1 MVNYIFKNTLIP
13 ILAILILTGCK
24 ESYES
29 CHLSKGLDT
38 ILSDYVNRYSED
50 SVIILQFYRVENRTI
65 LNIQHSPFYP
75 FKEYVDGCFPY
86 KDKLVLYCL
95 LDRGTLVDS
104 LIDTT
109 FTSDKTTL
117 NNYKSWDDVDCE
129 IDGNTDSESYIVKSR
144 NKIAKAVKTDFVFK
158 ERASDTIG
166 IRNYSINN
174 QLNQRLNNHNAP
186 ITAIRFASF
195 ENNDYYMISEVNL
208 YTKKTLSGC
217 LKRNGRILIFYG
229 LEKLRNPD
237 IIDIK
242 LIQKNLSLLNNH
254 KEISSKLFD
263 FESSEGDIYK
273 ILPKGDIE
281 KISVEELSDEKYEML
296 YKAFGLEE

>member
-95 LDRGTLVDS
+95 LDKGTLVDS